1 MLHGRVCFP
10 RRSHL
15 RLDDQHAAQSPCL
28 AILVPL
34 GMWRFIDNKLH
45 RGSGGGYI
53 PYPRSTGP
61 DHAALHP
68 LRRDAPDQKGCNA
81 YGSGAPPHRQQAR
94 PRAIPPDRPQ
104 PSASD
109 TATRPR
115 HAHPGSEREALHH
128 LASITPPPS
137 WCNTPLSGV
146 TPLSNKPTRGE
157 ARPLALPT
165 SHRPNQTGQ
174 PCTRYVAIHPLRRCT
189 PDQKGCTAYGSGASP
204 PKTSIGVE
212 ICLAAPV
219 ETRGNSVQRRPKRRF
234 AIDKQTPATT
244 PLTAAS
250 KRG

>member
-1 MLHGRVCFP
+1 MPLANKP
-10 RRSHL
+10 RRGKYCSITAPTSIQPG
-15 RLDDQHAAQSPCL
+15 RIRQPCT
-28 AILVPL
+28 
-34 GMWRFIDNKLH
+34 
-45 RGSGGGYI
+45 
-53 PYPRSTGP
+53 RSV
-61 DHAALHP
+61 AMHP

-174 PCTRYVAIHPLRRCT
+174 PCTRYVAVHPIRRGAMPT
-189 PDQKGCTAYGSGASP
+189 DRVHHLPKQVSVWRYTSPLQLKYEATQFSGDQKDDSQL
-204 PKTSIGVE
+204 K
-212 ICLAAPV
+212 
-219 ETRGNSVQRRPKRRF
+219 
-234 AIDKQTPATT
+234 
-244 PLTAAS
+244 S
-250 KRG
+250 KPQQQHR